1 MKVDV
6 KTLDGNPMTAAAA
19 VQPLGSGLRI
29 APGFAAT
36 TTDETTGLATRI
48 EAKYIRTTGRYI
60 VTAVAVESTTDA
72 VEVNANTL
80 RQVTVQAIVQA
91 AAPHCI
97 ALTLD
102 DSPDA
107 TWLSVS
113 ELSSR
118 DGRLIPEWL
127 AADVVKRGSSEARL
141 DVIQILYG
149 VAALSGQAPLRMIMD
164 ELGVPHRTASDWTQ
178 KARAAGRLDGMS
190 AAAGRKADG

>member
-1 MKVDV
+1 M
-6 KTLDGNPMTAAAA
+6 KTLDGSPMSAAAA

-29 APGFAAT
+29 APGFAAST
-36 TTDETTGLATRI
+36 ADEVTGLATRI
-48 EAKYIRTTGRYI
+48 EAKYIRSTGRYV
-60 VTAVAVESTTDA
+60 VTAVAVESTTGA

-91 AAPHCI
+91 AAQKCI

-102 DSPDA
+102 DGADA

-113 ELSSR
+113 ELTNR

-127 AADVVKRGSSEARL
+127 AKDVVKRGSSEARL
-141 DVIQILYG
+141 DVVEILYG
-149 VAALSGQAPLRMIMD
+149 VAALSGQAPLRMIMN
-164 ELGVPHRTASDWTQ
+164 ELRIPHRTASDWTQ
-178 KARAAGRLDGMS
+178 KARAAGRLEGMT

>member
-6 KTLDGNPMTAAAA
+6 KTLDGSPMSATAA

-29 APGFAAT
+29 APGFAAS
-36 TTDETTGLATRI
+36 TTDKSTGLATRI
-48 EAKYIRTTGRYI
+48 EAKYVRSTGRYVVKA
-60 VTAVAVESTTDA
+60 VTVESTVDA

-80 RQVTVQAIVQA
+80 RQVTVQAIMQA

-102 DSPDA
+102 DSTHA
-107 TWLSVS
+107 TWLSVY
-113 ELSSR
+113 ELSTR

-127 AADVVKRGSSEARL
+127 ATDVVKRGSSEARL
-141 DVIQILYG
+141 DVVEILYG
-149 VAALSGQAPLRMIMD
+149 VAALSGQAPLRMIMN
-164 ELGVPHRTASDWTQ
+164 ELGIPHRTASDWTR
-178 KARAAGRLDGMS
+178 KARAAGRLEGMT

>member
-1 MKVDV
+1 VKVDV

-48 EAKYIRTTGRYI
+48 EAKYVRTTGRYI

-127 AADVVKRGSSEARL
+127 AADVTKRGSSEARL
-141 DVIQILYG
+141 DVIEILYG

-164 ELGVPHRTASDWTQ
+164 ELGVPHRTASDWTR
-178 KARAAGRLDGMS
+178 KARSAGRLDGMS